1 MSLNLEQV
9 LADARGDAAVLR
21 RAGNA
26 GQAEYIESLCDRI
39 ADATEE
45 YRRFVSESDACLRS
59 SRAASWF
66 RAQFPRWQQDGN
78 AELRGRARYYRLLI
92 VPKRADL
99 DEARAAGR
107 QRAANG

>member
-1 MSLNLEQV
+1 MLNLEQV

-26 GQAEYIESLCDRI
+26 GQAEYIEQLCDRV

-45 YRRFVSESDACLRS
+45 YRRFVSEADACLRS
-59 SRAASWF
+59 SKTSAWF
-66 RAQFPRWQQDGN
+66 RSQFPRWQADGN
-78 AELRGRARYYRLLI
+78 AELRGRTRYYRLLI

-99 DEARAAGR
+99 DAARSAGR